1 MVRVVASNALI
12 GSAILTLVMFI
23 PFLFVDFSAAFT
35 SLSLSVAPALLMG
48 LLIRPKTDTV
58 PNSG

>member
-1 MVRVVASNALI
+1 MIRAVASNALI

-35 SLSLSVAPALLMG
+35 ALSLSVAPALLIG
-48 LLIRPKTDTV
+48 TLIRPKMDTIS
-58 PNSG
+58 NSG